1 MQDQQLPILI
11 FAQSGRFIAQS
22 ASQAGYR
29 VWVADCFGDQ
39 DTLAVAERWHQ
50 LAPIQQLSNEQIL
63 NTFSILSRGEECLL
77 VCGGGIEGHYSIL
90 NRLPDNIKLVGN
102 SVHTIQIIQTP
113 TLFFTLLNKLSLNY
127 PETRYEQPNN
137 SNWLT
142 KLSAGTGGIHI
153 QPLQTHQYNKNTYFQ
168 RYIKGSSGSVLFVA
182 NGQQAQLL
190 GINRHYLQPSTATPF
205 RLGGIIS
212 PWEISDQH
220 QCYLEQAVNKI
231 TPQTY
236 LQGINS
242 LDFIISE
249 EGELF
254 LLEINPRMSASA
266 ELLSGDK
273 ALFQLYINA
282 CHGLLPEKKRKKHPL
297 FSGLHYIYTN
307 QDIHIPD
314 QMIWPSACHDI
325 PVSGTFIL
333 SGDPICTLHDKA
345 TSATDLQQRFDEFD
359 FDIKSALYP

>member
-1 MQDQQLPILI
+1 MQEPLPPVLV
-11 FAQSGRFIAQS
+11 FAQSGRFFAQS
-22 ASQAGYR
+22 ASQAGYP

-63 NTFSILSRGEECLL
+63 NTFSVLSQGEACLL
-77 VCGGGIEGHYSIL
+77 ICGAGIESHYPIL
-90 NRLPDNIKLVGN
+90 NKLPDNIKLIGN
-102 SVHTIQIIQTP
+102 GADIIHTVQTP
-113 TLFFTLLNKLSLNY
+113 ELFFTLLEKLSLNY
-127 PETRYEQPNN
+127 PETRFERPNH
-137 SNWLT
+137 SGWLT
-142 KLSAGTGGIHI
+142 KSSSGFGGIHI
-153 QPLQTHQYNKNTYFQ
+153 QPLQTHQYNKNIYFQ

-190 GINRHYLQPSTATPF
+190 SINRHYLQPSTATPF

-220 QCYLEQAVNKI
+220 QCYLEQAINKI
-231 TPQTY
+231 TPETY

-249 EGELF
+249 EGQLF

-266 ELLSGDK
+266 ELLNDDK

-282 CHGLLPEKKRKKHPL
+282 FHGLLPEKMTKKHPS
-297 FSGLHYIYTN
+297 FSGLHYIYAN
-307 QDIHIPD
+307 QDIYIPD

-345 TSATDLQQRFDEFD
+345 TSATDLHQRFDEFD